1 MILLVLD
8 VVAIV
13 VLVVILLLLLVIIIL
28 KPLLFQY
35 DIGIMIQTLVAIKI
49 LVFQFRDMLQVMKPQ
64 RSNYI

>member
-13 VLVVILLLLLVIIIL
+13 VLVVILLLLFVIIIL
-28 KPLLFQY
+28 KPLLFQF

-49 LVFQFRDMLQVMKPQ
+49 VFQFRDMLQVMKAQ
-64 RSNYI
+64 CSNYI